1 MKKIIS
7 YLAAIF
13 LLSFTTQHFSEKDL
27 IGKWKIVRVENSLG
41 SEIGSSAFRN
51 QTFTYKKNYTIV
63 HFNPENPFLKE
74 ETGKWELVKNIIFQ
88 YDEGEKPEV
97 FGEILKLNDKEFIV
111 VQIREKVVTKIY
123 FNKIK

>member
-1 MKKIIS
+1 M
-7 YLAAIF
+7 
-13 LLSFTTQHFSEKDL
+13 
-27 IGKWKIVRVENSLG
+27 
-41 SEIGSSAFRN
+41 
-51 QTFTYKKNYTIV
+51 
-63 HFNPENPFLKE
+63 KE

-111 VQIREKVVTKIY
+111 VQTREKVVTKIY